1 MNAGAGRTAW
11 PRTAGAPRDGA
22 RPAASAAPAAAETGG
37 RRLRRL
43 AERVRPR
50 HVLVLLAALAYPL
63 VATPFFTFQV
73 GAQALALGL
82 IALSLTF
89 LAGYGGM
96 VSLAQMTVA
105 GIAGYMY
112 AIFATSGTD
121 ISLGWPWWL
130 AVLLAL
136 AIATVCGTL
145 IGWFS
150 VRTEGIYTIM
160 ITLAIGVAFFYLV
173 QQNYSLFNGFQGF
186 QSVKSPRVL
195 GVEVRDPVPFYYLA
209 LFWALTGYFGV
220 QYLLRAPFG
229 VALQGIRDNP
239 RRMAALGFH
248 VTAHRV
254 AAYAVAGLIAAVG
267 DPAGLV
273 QRPGLP
279 GLGGHQLA
287 DQHPRHRRARRDASS
302 HRAVHRRRH
311 LCAAAELRRRSRG
324 PRAVQPAHR
333 RSVPGHRAVLAG
345 RRARL
350 VGSRDC
356 PPARAVGAGAAGT
369 SGRGMRGQLH
379 SRGRGAAL
387 TTKEEM
393 MRSLL
398 RQCMRGLA
406 VAAMVVAVAGT
417 VNAQQVVK
425 IGLSPPWKGPSRR
438 AARTACGAPTSP

>member
-1 MNAGAGRTAW
+1 VSASQWRKAMNAGAGRTAW
-11 PRTAGAPRDGA
+11 PRTA
-22 RPAASAAPAAAETGG
+22 AAPASPPADLWSVT
-37 RRLRRL
+37 RRDARGLRRI
-43 AERVRPR
+43 AARVRPR
-50 HVLVLLAALAYPL
+50 HVLVLLAVLAYPA

-73 GAQALALGL
+73 GAQSLALGL

-105 GIAGYMY
+105 GIAGYAY

-136 AIATVCGTL
+136 GIATVCGTL

-173 QQNYSLFNGFQGF
+173 QQNYSVFNGFQGF

-195 GVEVRDPVPFYYLA
+195 GVELRDPVPFYYLA
-209 LFWALTGYFGV
+209 LACSLAGYFGV
-220 QYLLRAPFG
+220 KYLLRAPFG

-267 DPAGLV
+267 GILMVWYNGLV
-273 QRPGLP
+273 SPGSVGTSWLINILIIAV
-279 GLGGHQLA
+279 LGGFRHPVGPFIGAIVFVLLQNFAVDLVDRERFNLLIGAIFLIIVLFSPDGLLGWWAGGLA
-287 DQHPRHRRARRDASS
+287 RLRAMSGRER
-302 HRAVHRRRH
+302 
-311 LCAAAELRRRSRG
+311 L
-324 PRAVQPAHR
+324 
-333 RSVPGHRAVLAG
+333 G
-345 RRARL
+345 RR
-350 VGSRDC
+350 VE
-356 PPARAVGAGAAGT
+356 T
-369 SGRGMRGQLH
+369 
-379 SRGRGAAL
+379 
-387 TTKEEM
+387 
-393 MRSLL
+393 
-398 RQCMRGLA
+398 
-406 VAAMVVAVAGT
+406 
-417 VNAQQVVK
+417 
-425 IGLSPPWKGPSRR
+425 
-438 AARTACGAPTSP
+438 